1 MERKSRRISR
11 QALNRRIRTAL
22 AAALLLAACSRSPL
36 GEIQQTLDARE
47 KAINTRN
54 LDAYAELISPAYRQG
69 KDGKKDVVKRMQR
82 LFAAFD
88 SLHMESFGRDV
99 FVADDNNHARA
110 AQSYRLTAVRGGDK
124 REILQREELSLV
136 REDGG
141 WRISAGL

>member
-1 MERKSRRISR
+1 MERKSPRISR
-11 QALNRRIRTAL
+11 QALKRSIRTAL
-22 AAALLLAACSRSPL
+22 AIALLLAACGRSSV

-54 LDAYAELISPAYRQG
+54 LDAYAALISPAYRQG
-69 KDGKKDVVKRMQR
+69 KDSKAEVVRRMQK

-110 AQSYRLTAVRGGDK
+110 AQSYRLTAISGEDK

-136 REDGG
+136 REDGR